1 MKVPFLDL
9 KAQYESI
16 KDEIAAAI
24 QQVLDK
30 TAFAGGPFVAEFEK
44 EFSEFCKTR
53 YCIGVGSGT
62 DALWL
67 ALLALGVGPGDE
79 VITVPDTFIATA
91 EAISYCGAK
100 PVFVDVDEKTY
111 NMNPDLLEEAINPR
125 TKAIIPVHL
134 FGQMADMDPIM
145 AVARRHHL
153 HVVEDACQ
161 AHGAEYKGRVA
172 GSIGDAGCF
181 SFYPGKNLGAYGEA
195 GAVVTNNANLDE
207 KIRMLRDHGQAKKY
221 YHGIIG
227 WNARM
232 DGIQGAILSVKLKYL
247 KAWNEARR
255 KNAGLYNERLG
266 TVDGVVIPRE
276 SPDNKHVYHIYAIR
290 VRNRDVLIKA
300 LADRDI
306 HCGIH
311 YPIPLHLQDAYRSL
325 CLAEG
330 CFPVAEKIAS
340 EFVSL
345 PMFPELERDKI
356 DFVVHEIGIVIS
368 AQLAREGS
376 LWKS

>member
-16 KDEIAAAI
+16 KDEVAVAI

-30 TAFAGGPFVAEFEK
+30 TAFAGGPSVAQFEK
-44 EFSEFCKTR
+44 EFAAFCKTR

-62 DALWL
+62 EALWL
-67 ALLALGVGPGDE
+67 ALLGLGVGQGDE

-91 EAISYCGAK
+91 EAISYTGAK
-100 PVFVDVDEKTY
+100 PVFIDVEEKTY
-111 NMNPDLLEEAINPR
+111 NMDPDLLEAAITPR

-134 FGQMADMDPIM
+134 FGQMSDMDSILEI
-145 AVARRHHL
+145 ARKYKL
-153 HVVEDACQ
+153 FVIEDAAQ
-161 AHGAEYKGRVA
+161 AHGAEYKGRIA

-195 GAVVTNNANLDE
+195 GAVVTSNPDLDQ

-221 YHGIIG
+221 YHAVIG

-232 DGIQGAILSVKLKYL
+232 DGFQGAILSVKLKQL
-247 KAWNEARR
+247 PIWNEARR
-255 KNAGLYNERLG
+255 RNATLYNKMLG
-266 TVDGVVIPRE
+266 KTDGIVIPWE
-276 SPDNKHVYHIYAIR
+276 SPHNKHVYHIYAIR
-290 VRNRDVLIKA
+290 VQDRDALIKA
-300 LADRDI
+300 LADLDI

-311 YPIPLHLQDAYRSL
+311 YPIPLHLQDAYKAL
-325 CLAEG
+325 GLGKG
-330 CFPVAEKIAS
+330 CFPVAEKVAS

-345 PMFPELERDKI
+345 PMFPELGQDQIE
-356 DFVVHEIGIVIS
+356 FVVRELGSFLDGQIVRQAS
-368 AQLAREGS
+368 H
-376 LWKS
+376 